1 MKPVEIQ
8 YISALCSDSL
18 INQIFVT
25 SKQKPRQEAQK
36 FHRLLAEGFALHNK
50 VCRIETLSLL
60 PVTSSTHKK
69 IIWKPSCEKAGN
81 ILFNYVP
88 MINLPVVKDFSVFVY
103 SFFRVLAWSLF
114 KSKKEKAVICDSLK
128 LSISGAALLA
138 CKISGVK
145 VLGIVTDL
153 PDLMVGHKKKFDIK
167 YKLYK
172 RLAYTVM
179 SNFDKYI
186 LLTEAMNEVVNP
198 NHRPFLIMEGLVDVS
213 MEKRDITSVQKDTSR
228 MLLYTGAIYKQYGIK
243 TLLEAFMRLE
253 DEGLRLHIYGPGDME
268 NEMPAYMKR
277 DNRIVYKG
285 IVLNNE
291 IADIQKKATLLI
303 NPRPTTEEFTKFSFP
318 SKNMEYMVSGTPM
331 VTTKLP
337 GMPPEYYEYVFLF
350 EDETVEGMADTL
362 KNILLKSDA
371 ELSCLGSKAKQFVL
385 NSKSNYIQAER
396 ILNFAAK
403 KSYSSEFA

>member
-1 MKPVEIQ
+1 
-8 YISALCSDSL
+8 
-18 INQIFVT
+18 
-25 SKQKPRQEAQK
+25 
-36 FHRLLAEGFALHNK
+36 
-50 VCRIETLSLL
+50 
-60 PVTSSTHKK
+60 
-69 IIWKPSCEKAGN
+69 
-81 ILFNYVP
+81 